1 VVTGV
6 TNLPY
11 ARIKAVARYT
21 YTIGVLE
28 GLILHFHG
36 YFITGSSGVAV
47 GGKAIIKEYQHFFS
61 LATMKEEIE

>member
-1 VVTGV
+1 VVIGV

-11 ARIKAVARYT
+11 ARIKAAARYT

-36 YFITGSSGVAV
+36 YFITGSSGIAV
-47 GGKAIIKEYQHFFS
+47 GSKGLTKEYQHYSF
-61 LATMKEEIE
+61 ATMKEEIE